1 MPVGTA
7 VPHKTLTGY
16 WVARF
21 RGRRRRY
28 VTPSDWNPRA
38 AILVFREYAAGIRI
52 ERDGAARIDG
62 AIATASPLAS
72 S

>member
-1 MPVGTA
+1 
-7 VPHKTLTGY
+7 
-16 WVARF
+16 
-21 RGRRRRY
+21 